1 MVFSYGLS
9 VRSAW
14 RAITRRESLRFSA
27 SAPSRA
33 ILVLIRTNSCL
44 AAVSVLKS
52 GRFRLP
58 FTRTPSIIH
67 GLVLDLDGL
76 TIRIGV
82 LICPLLEHE
91 PRSSISKWQ

>member
-14 RAITRRESLRFSA
+14 RAIIRRESLKLSA

-33 ILVLIRTNSCL
+33 ILVLTRTSSCL

-52 GRFRLP
+52 GRLRLP

-76 TIRIGV
+76 TIRIGF
-82 LICPLLEHE
+82 LIGSLLEHE
-91 PRSSISKWQ
+91 PCCSISKWQ